1 MNLDQLRQQ
10 FPNEQACR
18 QFFESV
24 IWQDGRK
31 CPLCGYEYSCA
42 LKGQHVRPGLYE
54 CYQCKRQY
62 TVTTRTPMHSTK
74 LPLWKWLQGMYLI
87 VNSSKGVSSVFLGR
101 YLGISQPAAWRM
113 GHAIRQMMTPMI
125 NAKLSGIVEL
135 DETYI
140 GGKPRYE
147 SGVKH
152 KRGRGTR
159 KY

>member
-42 LKGQHVRPGLYE
+42 LKSPHVRPGLYE

-147 SGVKH
+147 SGVRH